1 VLTGG
6 GHGGTGVYWQA
17 LAAEVDGSARAFN
30 ERGEPGREQVAEP
43 VGVTNQLRVGHE
55 HEPGTAKSHS
65 CHFTSLYLPSSSKYK
80 CSVYSMQ
87 LTTVWEGAAR
97 HDVTNNCPVQRKR
110 KKTSENKIK

>member
-80 CSVYSMQ
+80 CSVYSIQ
-87 LTTVWEGAAR
+87 LTTGR
-97 HDVTNNCPVQRKR
+97 VQQGTTSPTTALYKEKE